1 MFYYFLL
8 LLLPVVSCV
17 QSISQKQYNYKVE
30 KPNAIVFSFVT
41 SVIALLFFLITSGFQ
56 LEFHASLIPYSVLY
70 GIGYASAWVGTV
82 LAVKYGS
89 MALSTMITSCSLIF
103 PVTYGIIIG
112 DTITPQI
119 ILGMVFLLASIVLV
133 NLKFSGKSGFSLK
146 WFIAV
151 MASFIG
157 NGLCSTMQNMQKHHL
172 GDTYSHEF
180 MIIAL
185 VTASLLL
192 LIYALVTSKNF
203 LSDMKGCLVYT
214 AANGTANGVIN
225 LLLLTLIGNIPAAVL
240 YPSVSALN
248 LTAIF
253 LLAFFAYKE
262 RFSYV
267 QYLGYALGTV
277 SIVLLNI

>member
-1 MFYYFLL
+1 
-8 LLLPVVSCV
+8 
-17 QSISQKQYNYKVE
+17 
-30 KPNAIVFSFVT
+30 
-41 SVIALLFFLITSGFQ
+41 
-56 LEFHASLIPYSVLY
+56 
-70 GIGYASAWVGTV
+70 
-82 LAVKYGS
+82 
-89 MALSTMITSCSLIF
+89 
-103 PVTYGIIIG
+103 
-112 DTITPQI
+112 
-119 ILGMVFLLASIVLV
+119 
-133 NLKFSGKSGFSLK
+133 
-146 WFIAV
+146 
-151 MASFIG
+151 
-157 NGLCSTMQNMQKHHL
+157 
-172 GDTYSHEF
+172 
-180 MIIAL
+180 
-185 VTASLLL
+185 
-192 LIYALVTSKNF
+192 VTSKNF